1 MARWSSIITHI
12 QTKTNRIQQKTLII
26 RIIEMGLLTGV
37 WVSIAKILIIK
48 EKTSAF
54 ASILPSKMGK
64 KWRSRVLCGVFFSKF
79 SAIF

>member
-1 MARWSSIITHI
+1 
-12 QTKTNRIQQKTLII
+12 
-26 RIIEMGLLTGV
+26 MGLLTGV